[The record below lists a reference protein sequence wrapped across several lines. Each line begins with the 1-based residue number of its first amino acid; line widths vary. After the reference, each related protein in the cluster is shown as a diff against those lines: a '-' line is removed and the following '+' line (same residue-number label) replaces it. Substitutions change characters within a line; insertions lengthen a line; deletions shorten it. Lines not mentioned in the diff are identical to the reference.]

1 MDKNQVLTVNG
12 VNSASMTG
20 VKSVDCFTGERIKL
34 TTETGTLTINGQ
46 NLKINAF
53 TTGSGNFACTGNISS
68 LIFGGATKSVFGRL
82 FK

>member
-12 VNSASMTG
+12 VNSVSMTG
-20 VKSVDCFTGERIKL
+20 VKSVDCFTAERIKL

-46 NLKINAF
+46 SLKINAF
-53 TTGSGNFACTGNISS
+53 TTGSGNFSCTGNICS
-68 LIFGGATKSVFGRL
+68 LIFGGATKSVLGRL